1 MPEQQLNA
9 LLQQV
14 QALTQGQ
21 EQQNAALQQMR
32 QEKEALRAELSVAVA
47 RQGELSQELVK
58 AQGALIATQQA
69 VNAAAGADGTIRAAG
84 SSAGYVKHV
93 DVLKAVKQPQS
104 LKEKDQWERF
114 GFQVDAYLA
123 LLDAEYPVELEK
135 ARKATSPISVGSMQ
149 EATADRG
156 RKLFAML
163 LSWTQELSIAVKSHV
178 ESEKTMDSNSG
189 VCYTGSSIRKTIPNH

>member
-69 VNAAAGADGTIRAAG
+69 VSAVAGADGTIRAAG

-114 GFQVDAYLA
+114 GFQVDAYK
-123 LLDAEYPVELEK
+123 PVPKHLVFSFVFGSLK
-135 ARKATSPISVGSMQ
+135 ACFCFFGKKWFSRFLGQILM
-149 EATADRG
+149 
-156 RKLFAML
+156 F
-163 LSWTQELSIAVKSHV
+163 
-178 ESEKTMDSNSG
+178 
-189 VCYTGSSIRKTIPNH
+189 